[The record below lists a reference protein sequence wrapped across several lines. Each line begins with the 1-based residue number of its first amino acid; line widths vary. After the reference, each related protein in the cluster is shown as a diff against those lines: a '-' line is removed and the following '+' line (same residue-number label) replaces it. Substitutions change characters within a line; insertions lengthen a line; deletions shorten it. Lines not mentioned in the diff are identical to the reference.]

1 MVCDCHFGDIGP
13 DGDFPD
19 LLIFCHIGGAGMTQL
34 FRLIACLALALTVA
48 ACTPAARAPD
58 ASQAQLDAVAYRAA
72 GPSTLTLITVINNST
87 GAGGHT
93 ALMINGSQRVI
104 FDPAGSFFH
113 ETIPQRG
120 DTIFGVTPQV
130 LQAYKGAH
138 SRAAYH
144 VVTQEV
150 QVAPEVATQAI
161 RLALAQGR
169 VSSAQCSTTTSSILR
184 QLPGF
189 QSVKSTWYPAKLME
203 SFAGLP
209 GVVTD
214 KYYENDAGD
223 VLDGVTGL

>member
-1 MVCDCHFGDIGP
+1 
-13 DGDFPD
+13 
-19 LLIFCHIGGAGMTQL
+19 MTQL
-34 FRLIACLALALTVA
+34 FRLVACLALALSVA
-48 ACTPAARAPD
+48 ACTSASRGPD
-58 ASQAQLDAVAYRAA
+58 ASQDRLDQVAYRAA
-72 GPSTLTLITVINNST
+72 GPASLTLITVINNSS

-93 ALMINGSQRVI
+93 SLMINGSQRVI

-120 DTIFGVTPQV
+120 DTIFGVSPQV

-138 SRAAYH
+138 ARAAFH

-150 QVAPEVATQAI
+150 AVAPEVAEQAI

-169 VSSAQCSTTTSSILR
+169 VGSAQCSTTTSGILR

-189 QSVKSTWYPAKLME
+189 QGVKSTWYPAKLIE
-203 SFAGLP
+203 SFAGVS